1 MISNEACEKLPFQYC
16 IHMINCIVQL
26 GKNQTTVCTLV
37 FCQTL
42 GSKLSL
48 FVAITGIMNK
58 LAEGNKFLDKSWA
71 LLTQIKMAVFNKL
84 KV

>member
-1 MISNEACEKLPFQYC
+1 M
-16 IHMINCIVQL
+16 
-26 GKNQTTVCTLV
+26 
-37 FCQTL
+37 

-58 LAEGNKFLDKSWA
+58 LAEDNEFLDKSLA